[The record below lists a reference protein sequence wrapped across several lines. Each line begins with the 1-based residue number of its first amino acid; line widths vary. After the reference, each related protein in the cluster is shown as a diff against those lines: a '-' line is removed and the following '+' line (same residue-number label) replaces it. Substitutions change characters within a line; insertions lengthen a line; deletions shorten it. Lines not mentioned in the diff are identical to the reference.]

1 MKKRNAAGVG
11 LPILFALRCH
21 CAPFFPF
28 FSWLRHRQLAPPSPC
43 VLCRQI
49 SRRNRATGRTKR
61 ARPFRALQNKIGWS
75 ERLWA
80 WVRCRLF
87 EVFAKSQWH
96 DKGRACKV
104 AGLSSW
110 PFHQY
115 WPNEAARFS
124 PFFHIF
130 SFFLY

>member
-1 MKKRNAAGVG
+1 MPRRRLA
-11 LPILFALRCH
+11 ILFALRCH
-21 CAPFFPF
+21 CAPFFFLF
-28 FSWLRHRQLAPPSPC
+28 FFLVEASPTRAAVAC

-96 DKGRACKV
+96 DKGGRAGCRLV
-104 AGLSSW
+104 VLAFSSIL
-110 PFHQY
+110 
-115 WPNEAARFS
+115 AK
-124 PFFHIF
+124 
-130 SFFLY
+130 